1 MTDDNRIDRPQS
13 PITEERSLGG
23 ISALRPAGNQVQS
36 TSNSTQN
43 QTTTTTATTA
53 SNTQE

>member
-1 MTDDNRIDRPQS
+1 MADDNRIDRPQS

-36 TSNSTQN
+36 NPNITQD
-43 QTTTTTATTA
+43 QTTTTAQ
-53 SNTQE
+53 NTQK